1 MKIGK
6 EYQKRALLFFREK
19 FLIIPI
25 HNSKCIPYLPNA
37 TLSNDGNVQGI
48 TLWVRKM
55 PSSMISAKK

>member
-1 MKIGK
+1 M
-6 EYQKRALLFFREK
+6 
-19 FLIIPI
+19 P
-25 HNSKCIPYLPNA
+25 CLPNA